1 MVLSLGKIACEISCC
16 SSPKLSTQQYLNS
29 YFFLFSF
36 IVFCFFP
43 PSDYHC
49 GYLRM
54 DITEEEMGKGLTRG
68 REKNLREQK
77 SSKTKTW
84 DTVQNSLIINL
95 ESLKRV
101 GNKKRAIKKKT
112 LMMSL
117 PSMWRLSNPLKARMI
132 TGLSLPL
139 FFIGARESVLC
150 RQQALRDREWRAS
163 SLQQMTSPCGLSAG
177 FERSLWCWAVYWA
190 CLIKYEKYFLRVWPG
205 IGQTEWKLPTIL
217 NPGAGRPLSCQ
228 AVLTQ

>member
-101 GNKKRAIKKKT
+101 GNKKRAIKKK
-112 LMMSL
+112 
-117 PSMWRLSNPLKARMI
+117 PLWWACQACEGYPILWKPEWSQA
-132 TGLSLPL
+132 
-139 FFIGARESVLC
+139 FHFLC
-150 RQQALRDREWRAS
+150 S
-163 SLQQMTSPCGLSAG
+163 SLGPERVYCVGNRPWETGSGEQAACSRWPLPVGCRLGLRG
-177 FERSLWCWAVYWA
+177 LY
-190 CLIKYEKYFLRVWPG
+190 
-205 IGQTEWKLPTIL
+205 
-217 NPGAGRPLSCQ
+217 GAGQSIGH
-228 AVLTQ
+228 V